1 MPTLSIYVN
10 DKIYKHL
17 MDKGNPSS
25 IAAAWIKERFE
36 KETNGELK

>member
-1 MPTLSIYVN
+1 MPTLSMYIN

-25 IAAAWIKERFE
+25 VGAKWVKERFE
-36 KETNGELK
+36 KETNGDTK